1 MRENLKRLLPILL
14 LTLSVLLGSA
24 GVSWGA
30 DLQKGLAAYKS
41 GDYATA
47 LREWKPFAEQGNA
60 SAQSNLGYMYQT
72 GKGVT
77 QDYKTAIKW
86 YTLAAKQGHADVQ
99 TSLARMS
106 AMGHGVSQDYKTAV
120 KWY

>member
-1 MRENLKRLLPILL
+1 MKH
-14 LTLSVLLGSA
+14 LTATVCLAIAVLIGSA

-47 LREWKPFAEQGNA
+47 LREWKPFAEQGNV

-86 YTLAAKQGHADVQ
+86 YRLAAK
-99 TSLARMS
+99 
-106 AMGHGVSQDYKTAV
+106 
-120 KWY
+120 